1 MQEQGAWGTEN
12 NNCLNGKR
20 EGEREEKR
28 AVELF
33 LSIPE
38 IIDLLL
44 SPNLS
49 PPPLPNRRIGH
60 CTAVR
65 ARKIYLY
72 I

>member
-1 MQEQGAWGTEN
+1 MCRNKGRGGTEN
-12 NNCLNGKR
+12 NNCLNGER

-49 PPPLPNRRIGH
+49 PPPLPKRRIGH
-60 CTAVR
+60 CTAV
-65 ARKIYLY
+65 
-72 I
+72 